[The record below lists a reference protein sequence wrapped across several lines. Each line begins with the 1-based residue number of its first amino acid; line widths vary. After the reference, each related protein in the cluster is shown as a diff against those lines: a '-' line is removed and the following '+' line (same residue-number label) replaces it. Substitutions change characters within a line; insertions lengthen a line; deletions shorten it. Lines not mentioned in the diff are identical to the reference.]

1 MDELIQP
8 CGVSVTDEEKAA
20 LRGDSAS
27 TSCLI
32 NTVAGF
38 KPNLPGTKPR
48 QCAVHQVKVGESGAA
63 EAASPGEA
71 AMTAGAPL
79 GLWFVF

>member
-38 KPNLPGTKPR
+38 KPNLLGTKAQATCSRPGKSR
-48 QCAVHQVKVGESGAA
+48 GAW
-63 EAASPGEA
+63 GC
-71 AMTAGAPL
+71 
-79 GLWFVF
+79 